1 MKLWLKKY
9 FWFSFSTYFSQ
20 ANRRI
25 RSSPNAKQNSWHL
38 LNLNYVYQNGNNYYG
53 SNNETS
59 IIYGLTDKI
68 ELQSQTSTVFGKG
81 AFGLGYQ
88 NVKVKYQFFKSKNNT
103 LFVAGAISLK
113 SPQWITSAKKLG
125 FMSSG
130 KRWKPGFHLIID
142 WLPHKKF
149 AIFSQIVYTDKIDDR
164 EVSVYF
170 MPQYS
175 ITEKWSLNLLYEG
188 FFQFKNRQFSLENFA
203 LLPTYKI
210 TNKITFGAGIV
221 YIHMLNDKKIMWQRL
236 SSVLFLLI
244 NFWF

>member
-1 MKLWLKKY
+1 MTKKVFLIFFCSLLFTSKSAY
-9 FWFSFSTYFSQ
+9 SFF
-20 ANRRI
+20 
-25 RSSPNAKQNSWHL
+25 PNAKQNSLYL
-38 LNLNYVYQNGNNYYG
+38 LNINLIYQNGNNYYG
-53 SNNETS
+53 SNNETN

-68 ELQSQTSTVFGKG
+68 ELQSQTATVFGKG

-88 NVKVKYQFFKSKNNT
+88 IVKAKYQFFKSKNNK
-103 LFVAGAISLK
+103 FFIAGAISLK
-113 SPQWITSAKKLG
+113 SPQWITSVEKLG
-125 FMSSG
+125 FISSG
-130 KRWKPGFHLIID
+130 KRWKPGFHLIVD

-149 AIFSQIVYTDKIDDR
+149 AIFSQIVYTDKIDDH
-164 EVSVYF
+164 EISIYF
-170 MPQYS
+170 MPQWS

-244 NFWF
+244 NF

>member
-1 MKLWLKKY
+1 M
-9 FWFSFSTYFSQ
+9 
-20 ANRRI
+20 
-25 RSSPNAKQNSWHL
+25 
-38 LNLNYVYQNGNNYYG
+38 
-53 SNNETS
+53 
-59 IIYGLTDKI
+59 TDKI

-130 KRWKPGFHLIID
+130 KHWKPGFHLIID

-149 AIFSQIVYTDKIDDR
+149 AIFSQIVYTDKIDDH
-164 EVSVYF
+164 EISIYF
-170 MPQYS
+170 MPQWS

-244 NFWF
+244 NF